1 MKIRLS
7 MVNLEDFVHPD
18 SGTAVRGGGFSK
30 NFFCKRKLFA
40 HLRSSAEI
48 CVLMEIEKVLYA

>member
-1 MKIRLS
+1 